1 MSNTS
6 IGLATKGSKLAIQ
19 RLSLKKNTH
28 VINEILDD
36 DLTWI
41 SPREEDNYR
50 EYRMNSP
57 ILLEQ
62 LGITQTLKKQ
72 YFKDFWPSPQ
82 PEWDGIAIGRNQKL
96 YLFEAK
102 SHFSEIV
109 PAKEGNPL
117 NDQLKHGS
125 IMRTAH
131 NLFGIKDTPG
141 NHKTWCFDYYQISN
155 RIAFQQKLK
164 EISLSNDVNYKDVVM
179 VFLNFV
185 NDRTWEAETEMVG
198 SEKEW
203 DNHYDNHI
211 FPLMGI
217 NRTQLN
223 SHGICLVNLN
233 LDKLQF

>member
-19 RLSLKKNTH
+19 RLSLKRNTH

-36 DLTWI
+36 ELTWI

-57 ILLEQ
+57 VLLEQ
-62 LGITQTLKKQ
+62 LGITRKLKKL
-72 YFKDFWPSPQ
+72 YFKDFWPSIQ
-82 PEWDGIAIGRNQKL
+82 PEWDGIAIGRNHKL

-117 NDQLKHGS
+117 NDKLKHGS
-125 IMRTAH
+125 IMLTAH
-131 NLFGIKDTPG
+131 NLFGIKDTPAF
-141 NHKTWCFDYYQISN
+141 HKAWCFDYYQISN
-155 RIAFQQKLK
+155 RIAFQQKLR
-164 EISLSNDVNYKDVVM
+164 EISLSNDVNYKEVVM

-185 NDRTWEAETEMVG
+185 NDRTWEAENEMVG

-203 DNHYDNHI
+203 DNYYDNHI

-217 NRTQLN
+217 NRMQLC
-223 SHGICLVNLN
+223 SHKIILANVNFDRL
-233 LDKLQF
+233 KQ